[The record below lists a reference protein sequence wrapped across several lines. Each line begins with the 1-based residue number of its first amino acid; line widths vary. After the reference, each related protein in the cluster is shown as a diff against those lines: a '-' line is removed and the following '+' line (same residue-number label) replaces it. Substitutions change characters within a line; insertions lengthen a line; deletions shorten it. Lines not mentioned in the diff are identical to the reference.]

1 MNTSKEFFVVRIL
14 GAPGPKWSGD
24 GSLSGENYPDIK
36 NSSRGNYKPDLGNS
50 SGVYPLASFRQRLVG
65 FIIDELLVMS
75 LLFVIWIILA
85 VVFRYESP
93 IVASQMAVASS
104 LLRIGYGCIFNPR
117 GWSPGKRYAGIRI
130 VREDGLPPGLTY
142 GLSRTAGAFVSR
154 NIFLLGYLWAK
165 WDRKSQTLHDKLAR
179 TYVVSISQEF
189 VVTDM
194 EDLSQ
199 K

>member
-1 MNTSKEFFVVRIL
+1 MVRIL

-24 GSLSGENYPDIK
+24 GSLSGEDYSDIK
-36 NSSRGNYKPDLGNS
+36 NSSLGNYKPDLGNS
-50 SGVYPLASFRQRLVG
+50 SGVYPLASFRQRFMG

-75 LLFVIWIILA
+75 LLLVIWIILA

-93 IVASQMAVASS
+93 IVASQMAIASS

-130 VREDGLPPGLTY
+130 VREDGLF
-142 GLSRTAGAFVSR
+142 RTAGAFVSR
-154 NIFLLGYLWAK
+154 NIFLLGYLWAE
-165 WDRKSQTLHDKLAR
+165 WDRKSQTLHDKLAG